1 MKLSVREFWSDD
13 GPFYYIEDQ
22 ETGTL
27 DVVDITFASG
37 SEAQA
42 YLDTHR
48 EEIERKGLP
57 PLSPEEVVEY
67 WKTVD
72 ITEKNLD
79 AGTLRISSGGGN
91 PRYLLR
97 LARQAIPLDESSL
110 RRLESVIA
118 RYNLLVENARTEA
131 AKSVLDAQEAEL
143 RLNLALTYLE
153 MGDKE
158 GALAL
163 LDEVVRQGDDAYKE
177 RACKMISEMSGA
189 AS

>member
-27 DVVDITFASG
+27 DVVDITFASR

-79 AGTLRISSGGGN
+79 ARADIRWR
-91 PRYLLR
+91 PI
-97 LARQAIPLDESSL
+97 QAQS
-110 RRLESVIA
+110 
-118 RYNLLVENARTEA
+118 EA
-131 AKSVLDAQEAEL
+131 QNKQQH
-143 RLNLALTYLE
+143 R
-153 MGDKE
+153 
-158 GALAL
+158 
-163 LDEVVRQGDDAYKE
+163 
-177 RACKMISEMSGA
+177 
-189 AS
+189 